1 MTMHRRE
8 GLYLLIATT
17 RYYPSLF
24 TFTININIHLS
35 FCSHLSIQEIN
46 YPTRQVSNH
55 VRLGIPLP
63 PASSSR
69 PIVIGMPLRRTWLM
83 GACPMLHYQKHC
95 KSTCMCCLIFDITYN
110 IHMTPPFIG
119 ICTLIIVLVLA
130 LILSCRP
137 LINQILLSCKF
148 QPENAKLDSKSPTEG

>member
-1 MTMHRRE
+1 MTMHRRV

-35 FCSHLSIQEIN
+35 SCSHLSTQEIN

-55 VRLGIPLP
+55 VRLGILLP

-69 PIVIGMPLRRTWLM
+69 PIVIDMPLRRTWLM

-95 KSTCMCCLIFDITYN
+95 KSTCTSYLIYVIYYDP
-110 IHMTPPFIG
+110 HPFIG

>member
-1 MTMHRRE
+1 MHRRE

-24 TFTININIHLS
+24 TFTININMNIHLS

-55 VRLGIPLP
+55 VRLGILLP

-69 PIVIGMPLRRTWLM
+69 PIVIDMPLRRTWLM

-95 KSTCMCCLIFDITYN
+95 KSTCMCCLIFNICYY
-110 IHMTPPFIG
+110 IHMTPSLHWHMYSHYYSRIG
-119 ICTLIIVLVLA
+119 SHSV
-130 LILSCRP
+130 SRP

>member
-1 MTMHRRE
+1 MHRRV

-35 FCSHLSIQEIN
+35 SCSHLSTQEIN

-69 PIVIGMPLRRTWLM
+69 PIVIDMPLRRTWLM

-95 KSTCMCCLIFDITYN
+95 KSTCTLYLIYVIYYDP
-110 IHMTPPFIG
+110 HPFIG